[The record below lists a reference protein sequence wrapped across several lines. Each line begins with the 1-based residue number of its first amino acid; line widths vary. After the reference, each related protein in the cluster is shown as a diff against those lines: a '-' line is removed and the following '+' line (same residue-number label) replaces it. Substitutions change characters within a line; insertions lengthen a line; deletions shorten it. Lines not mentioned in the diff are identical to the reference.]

1 MKTQAGRDELF
12 ITFIKEMDSL
22 IKQNDKN
29 GIKQT
34 KYLINKL
41 ISLEKLFKKELLST
55 SQGEKVYEDFMAFI
69 LDDIEGKG
77 NMLSARVYFR
87 ERQDTFSKKMYSAFH
102 EKNPKKLYVF
112 KINYKF
118 CIWALEKY
126 SGIKRKKLLLI
137 LDEMS
142 TLRKAIC
149 EKNMPL
155 AVNRANLF
163 WRNTSNSNLTYMDL
177 IQNAAEGLLIA
188 VDKFVPAKNKITNNR
203 EFNGVSIG
211 KMTLEMQEN
220 SSQTL
225 VKLPPK
231 EKRILYRTK
240 KAKQNKISM
249 STDEVVD
256 YVSQSFSGVT
266 SSDIERIEAA
276 ANQGVSL
283 DHKVD
288 NKYSVAEKFADPAKS
303 AHENLESK
311 DLNLKI
317 INTMNELTIL
327 EKKIILMKFGEI
339 YGGLND

>member
-1 MKTQAGRDELF
+1 MNNKSKKDELF

-22 IKQNDKN
+22 IKENEKKDT
-29 GIKQT
+29 KQT
-34 KYLINKL
+34 KNLMNKL
-41 ISLEKLFKKELLST
+41 IALEKEFKKELLST
-55 SQGEKVYEDFMAFI
+55 PQGESIYEDFMAYI
-69 LDDIEGKG
+69 LDDIDGKG

-102 EKNPKKLYVF
+102 EKNPKKLHIF

-118 CIWALEKY
+118 CIWSLNKY
-126 SGIKRKKLLLI
+126 KGQKRKKLLNI
-137 LDEMS
+137 VNEIEN
-142 TLRKAIC
+142 LRKVIF

-163 WRNTSNSNLTYMDL
+163 WRNTSSNSLTYMDL
-177 IQNAAEGLLIA
+177 IQNASEGLLIA
-188 VDKFVPAKNKITNNR
+188 IDKFVPAKNKITNNR

-240 KAKQNKISM
+240 KAKQKTTISRE
-249 STDEVVD
+249 EVVD
-256 YVSQSFSGVT
+256 FVSQSFGGVT

-283 DHKVD
+283 DYKED
-288 NKYSVAEKFADPAKS
+288 GKYSVSEKFADTSQSPLDIAE
-303 AHENLESK
+303 ENEIGFKLLDTLKNLSVLER
-311 DLNLKI
+311 
-317 INTMNELTIL
+317 
-327 EKKIILMKFGEI
+327 KIILLKFGAL
-339 YGGLND
+339 YGGIND